1 MMSTRLDHTP
11 IRMEDHL
18 GYLIKR
24 LQHVMRS
31 RFEARMRQESVDLT
45 FPVAMVLGALVEEP
59 GLSGARLA
67 RRSMV
72 SPQTVNTLLTRLQQ
86 LGLIERRPDPE
97 HKRVL
102 RAYVTAAG
110 YALLERGAAVADHVT
125 ESMLSKLDRDERRQL
140 GELLHRCL
148 DSLSE
153 MKDPV
158 IS

>member
-1 MMSTRLDHTP
+1 MMSTRPYHSP

-31 RFEARMRQESVDLT
+31 RIEERMRQESVDLS
-45 FPVAMVLGALVEEP
+45 FPVAMVLGALAEEP

-67 RRSMV
+67 RLSMIR
-72 SPQTVNTLLTRLQQ
+72 PQTVNTLLTRLQQ

-110 YALLERGAAVADHVT
+110 FALLERGAVVADQVT
-125 ESMLSKLDRDERRQL
+125 ETMLKKLDHDDRQRL
-140 GELLHRCL
+140 GDLLHRCI
-148 DSLSE
+148 DSLSG
-153 MKDPV
+153 MKNPV
-158 IS
+158 AP